1 MDNRVKLHDKYFKSY
16 ISHETLI
23 KAVDEVAAKI
33 NADYKDSGK
42 TPVVLC
48 VLSGSIVFS
57 GYLLTRLEFPCEL
70 AAIKV
75 TSYEGT
81 RSTGNIKEVLGLTT
95 DVDGRDVIIIEDIV
109 DTGATIVKLC
119 EHLSFR
125 GATDVKICT
134 MFVKPEVYHKD
145 R

>member
-33 NADYKDSGK
+33 NADYKGSGK

-81 RSTGNIKEVLGLTT
+81 RSTGNIKEVLGLGPQKPDNVART
-95 DVDGRDVIIIEDIV
+95 GESVIRQF
-109 DTGATIVKLC
+109 
-119 EHLSFR
+119 H
-125 GATDVKICT
+125 
-134 MFVKPEVYHKD
+134 HKWHCLAFK
-145 R
+145 